1 MDMAE
6 IEVISTLDG
15 SKEKC
20 LYLAPPAGAKP
31 APLLVGLHT
40 WSFDRFNQA
49 DKMGPRCSARGWAL
63 VLPEFRGANKADN
76 PRARQ
81 ACASRLAMQDVLDSV
96 GAARARGGIDPE
108 RVFLLGGSGG
118 GHMALMMAAYA
129 PERWAAVSAWVPI
142 VDLAAWHG
150 ENPGYA
156 PGIEACCGG
165 APGAGPETDREYH
178 ARSPV
183 FFAEKIAGVNLSL
196 HHGRYDR
203 SVPYSHS
210 WRMAEAIEAF
220 KPKRFFFEVFDGGH
234 ELRYDAAFAWF
245 DELLKKPPETALSG

>member
-81 ACASRLAMQDVLDSV
+81 ACASRLSMQDVLD
-96 GAARARGGIDPE
+96 
-108 RVFLLGGSGG
+108 
-118 GHMALMMAAYA
+118 
-129 PERWAAVSAWVPI
+129 
-142 VDLAAWHG
+142 
-150 ENPGYA
+150 
-156 PGIEACCGG
+156 
-165 APGAGPETDREYH
+165 
-178 ARSPV
+178 
-183 FFAEKIAGVNLSL
+183 
-196 HHGRYDR
+196 
-203 SVPYSHS
+203 
-210 WRMAEAIEAF
+210 
-220 KPKRFFFEVFDGGH
+220 
-234 ELRYDAAFAWF
+234 
-245 DELLKKPPETALSG
+245 